1 MFKVIRKKIK
11 KYFEIRK
18 YKKHEIFIKETSEI
32 RKSKLFGKNKIGKNT
47 LINHSEIGYAS
58 YLGDNCHIERTKIGK
73 YVSIAQNVE
82 VVIGNHPIH
91 YVSTHPFSYMESL
104 LGEIKEVKKYDNIFS
119 YADSDFYCVIG
130 NDVWIG
136 ANVKILNGVKI
147 GDGAVLGM
155 GAVITKD
162 VPPYAIV
169 VGVPAKIKNYRFS
182 KEEINFL
189 EKFKWWDR
197 DINWIKENT
206 KLFSDIKLFMAKYKE
221 S

>member
-1 MFKVIRKKIK
+1 MQIK
-11 KYFEIRK
+11 
-18 YKKHEIFIKETSEI
+18 
-32 RKSKLFGKNKIGKNT
+32 
-47 LINHSEIGYAS
+47 
-58 YLGDNCHIERTKIGK
+58 
-73 YVSIAQNVE
+73 
-82 VVIGNHPIH
+82 
-91 YVSTHPFSYMESL
+91 SL
-104 LGEIKEVKKYDNIFS
+104 LGEIKEIKKYDNIFS

-169 VGVPAKIKNYRFS
+169 VGVPAKIKSYRFS

-189 EKFKWWDR
+189 EKFKWWDK
-197 DINWIKENT
+197 DINWIKENA
-206 KLFSDIKLFMAKYKE
+206 KLFSDIKLFMNKYKGN
-221 S
+221 

>member
-1 MFKVIRKKIK
+1 MI
-11 KYFEIRK
+11 
-18 YKKHEIFIKETSEI
+18 IF
-32 RKSKLFGKNKIGKNT
+32 
-47 LINHSEIGYAS
+47 
-58 YLGDNCHIERTKIGK
+58 
-73 YVSIAQNVE
+73 
-82 VVIGNHPIH
+82 
-91 YVSTHPFSYMESL
+91 
-104 LGEIKEVKKYDNIFS
+104 FS